1 MNMLQIPVLLALVL
15 GTSACGPTPAPAPAP
30 RTAEITPPSAVGDP
44 LPVSDVS
51 GLFADKNYLTGRIR
65 YAEYPDFVK
74 IAPDHTVKTD
84 EYIRAD
90 VYESFRNMRA
100 AALKDGI
107 TLTIV
112 SGARNFERQK
122 GIWEAKWN
130 GERMVEGKNLARD
143 VKDPD
148 ERARL
153 ILLYSSMPST
163 SRHHWGTD
171 IDLNSLEDRY
181 FLSGKGRKE
190 YEWLTA
196 HAAAYGFCQ
205 VYSVKDGSRPYGYEE
220 EKWHWSYMP
229 VASVLLA
236 NYNKSVTAADIRDFA
251 GSASA
256 VGLRVIERYVNG
268 INPACK

>member
-1 MNMLQIPVLLALVL
+1 MDMMGLGIVLAWVAA
-15 GTSACGPTPAPAPAP
+15 TWACGPAQGTQPDG
-30 RTAEITPPSAVGDP
+30 TATENVSARDS
-44 LPVSDVS
+44 LPVYDKSN
-51 GLFADKNYLTGRIR
+51 LFADKNYLTGRIH
-65 YAEYPDFVK
+65 YDKYPDFVK
-74 IAPDHTVKTD
+74 IETAHTTKTD

-90 VYESFRNMRA
+90 VYESFKNMRG
-100 AALKDGI
+100 AALRDGV

-130 GERMVEGKNLARD
+130 GERAVEGKNLARD
-143 VKDPD
+143 VKDPN

-171 IDLNSLEDRY
+171 IDINSLEDAY
-181 FLSGKGRKE
+181 FLSGKGKKE

-196 HAAAYGFCQ
+196 HAGEYGFCQ
-205 VYSVKDGSRPYGYEE
+205 VYSKKGEERPHGYEE

-236 NYNKSVTAADIRDFA
+236 NYNKTVTPADIKDFA
-251 GSASA
+251 GSTVVVS
-256 VGLRVIERYVNG
+256 LKVIERYVNG
-268 INPACK
+268 INPMCK